1 LTRIGVI
8 SDTHGRVHPR
18 VFELFAGVDHILH
31 AGDIGAEEVLI
42 DLRAIAPVTAVRG
55 NVDELRDCAG
65 YPAEA
70 ALTVG
75 SVRIHVVHRVDP
87 VLERLR
93 SGTWTAPHPDVV
105 VFGHSHQGTVERV
118 DGVLLFNPG
127 SAGPRRFK
135 LTPSVGRLTVDR
147 GRVTP
152 ELLALEPGDDPDA
165 DPGKREATA
174 AV

>member
-1 LTRIGVI
+1 
-8 SDTHGRVHPR
+8 
-18 VFELFAGVDHILH
+18 
-31 AGDIGAEEVLI
+31 
-42 DLRAIAPVTAVRG
+42 
-55 NVDELRDCAG
+55 
-65 YPAEA
+65 
-70 ALTVG
+70 
-75 SVRIHVVHRVDP
+75 VRIHVVHRVDP

-93 SGTWTAPHPDVV
+93 NGTWTAPHPDVV